1 MTDQWLWVFY
11 IIENE
16 LLNKIYIGNITDQFA
31 SLKARKLYLLIF
43 FLILAV
49 YAHWLHIFIHKIL
62 FVKQSS
68 YW

>member
-1 MTDQWLWVFY
+1 MTDQWLSVFY

-49 YAHWLHIFIHKIL
+49 YAH
-62 FVKQSS
+62 
-68 YW
+68 